1 MTILFDKKLD
11 NLPTANDI
19 ILDEIV
25 KKITHHIEQNRVTK
39 RGVDKKTIQTT
50 IWSIGENVNKRIW

>member
-39 RGVDKKTIQTT
+39 RRVDKKTIQTT
-50 IWSIGENVNKRIW
+50 I